1 MPEAGGYC
9 STVRGSFPK
18 ASKSNPG
25 RQHPRVTSLLARAMK
40 EDFTGTDK
48 TNDQGTTPHCLSED
62 WAVRRRSAVRLSAQE
77 MVSNPFSFPFP
88 FSFSLFL
95 SFSSICFNVLLSFI
109 GLLVVV

>member
-48 TNDQGTTPHCLSED
+48 TNDHGNHTSLLERGLGCS
-62 WAVRRRSAVRLSAQE
+62 SALGGSSLSARD
-77 MVSNPFSFPFP
+77 
-88 FSFSLFL
+88 
-95 SFSSICFNVLLSFI
+95 
-109 GLLVVV
+109 GL